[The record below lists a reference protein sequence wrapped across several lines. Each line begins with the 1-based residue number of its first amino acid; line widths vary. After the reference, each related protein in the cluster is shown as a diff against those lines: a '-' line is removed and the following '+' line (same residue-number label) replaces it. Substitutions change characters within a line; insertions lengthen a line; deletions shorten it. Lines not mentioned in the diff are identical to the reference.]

1 MGNTICFDWPEI
13 LSSDLPLQ
21 RRTRYRLMFDELFLR
36 GCKNELQ
43 HFICF
48 ELSLKGGLQDEC
60 IKHQVFFFR
69 FKTYLRACLN
79 DNLINK
85 CDVRLYLCSLT
96 LDSSVK
102 LYIYIFFRSSN
113 AKQRMR

>member
-1 MGNTICFDWPEI
+1 MGNTVCFDWPEI

-60 IKHQVFFFR
+60 IKHQVFFFDL
-69 FKTYLRACLN
+69 K
-79 DNLINK
+79 LI
-85 CDVRLYLCSLT
+85 CGPAST
-96 LDSSVK
+96 
-102 LYIYIFFRSSN
+102 II
-113 AKQRMR
+113 